1 MYIKNENF
9 YKFLKDLIIFIPVKR
24 FLILSGKLI
33 NGGNIIVP
41 LLQLLQHAVNS
52 EPTASP
58 EKLNESQ

>member
-9 YKFLKDLIIFIPVKR
+9 NKFLKDMIIFIPVKR

-41 LLQLLQHAVNS
+41 LLQHAVNS

>member
-1 MYIKNENF
+1 MYIKNEIF
-9 YKFLKDLIIFIPVKR
+9 YKIFKDLIIFIPVKR
-24 FLILSGKLI
+24 FLILSGKQI

-41 LLQLLQHAVNS
+41 LLQHAVNS